1 MSDSLSEKETFYS
14 SIEAATIAE
23 NEQQPL
29 DNSTTETATC
39 IPPQNQKTGRLR
51 EIYEKNLVS
60 DEHLQY
66 ALFSSR
72 PIIF

>member
-39 IPPQNQKTGRLR
+39 IPPQNQKNGRLR